1 MISLPTHGQQGQV
14 VVHGV
19 HVAKHGGVTDFDL
32 SHMPGVVAQQVSGT
46 DIARQPFRIT
56 YQLAADDGGV
66 AGTAL
71 VALVPALLAACGK
84 ADAPAEPFIPSTQV
98 MATETPPPDYPFE
111 VACAGIGG
119 TTVLTVTVGVEGKP
133 TEVSRRAIDFCM
145 ACCCM

>member
-1 MISLPTHGQQGQV
+1 MKMTFFQS
-14 VVHGV
+14 
-19 HVAKHGGVTDFDL
+19 KH
-32 SHMPGVVAQQVSGT
+32 A
-46 DIARQPFRIT
+46 
-56 YQLAADDGGV
+56 LAASRV
-66 AGTAL
+66 IAGTAL

-133 TEVSRRAIDFCM
+133 TEVVLAQSSGNAALDKAALERVPSWQFQAATRRGEPVPMSIKVPVNFKPPVVRPDDCFKLD
-145 ACCCM
+145 

>member
-1 MISLPTHGQQGQV
+1 MKMTFFQS
-14 VVHGV
+14 
-19 HVAKHGGVTDFDL
+19 KH
-32 SHMPGVVAQQVSGT
+32 
-46 DIARQPFRIT
+46 AR
-56 YQLAADDGGV
+56 AASRV
-66 AGTAL
+66 IAGTAL

-133 TEVSRRAIDFCM
+133 TEVVLAQSSGNAALDKAALERVPSWHFQAATRRGEPVPMSIKVPVNFKPPVVRPDDCFKLD
-145 ACCCM
+145 

>member
-1 MISLPTHGQQGQV
+1 MKMTFFQS
-14 VVHGV
+14 
-19 HVAKHGGVTDFDL
+19 KH
-32 SHMPGVVAQQVSGT
+32 
-46 DIARQPFRIT
+46 AR
-56 YQLAADDGGV
+56 AASRV
-66 AGTAL
+66 IAGTAL

-133 TEVSRRAIDFCM
+133 TEVVLAQSSGNRDLDRAFGEVRSILAAERLKRERQPGLSAFVRRLRAEL
-145 ACCCM
+145 